1 MVMART
7 MVIMRKIL
15 GQSARHIGV
24 GIDDYL
30 AAGELKAGGALHLKS
45 YLTSLAKGQEGEVWQ
60 DKFRN
65 LTANEL

>member
-1 MVMART
+1 MART

-45 YLTSLAKGQEGEVWQ
+45 YLTRWRRDRRVRSGRISFETTK
-60 DKFRN
+60 
-65 LTANEL
+65 NEL